1 MKGKLLTFLLATAVL
16 MSLTIGISGCGKGNE
31 NQSGSKKVQTFTV
44 EEGQI
49 RVALED
55 GAAIDF
61 GCLLEAGEELTIQ
74 KATPP
79 SVDSDVEIYAY
90 DFKLASGQ
98 PEGTI
103 ELIIPYDDSGLDS
116 DEEILAVGGK
126 YLNEGTGQWE
136 DVLYTVDTEANEV
149 HIFTDHLSTFGVF
162 KVVDEGKRSE
172 YISEV
177 NAYASFLTTKQA
189 EELLKTYAQQGSS
202 WQEDVVASFLHA
214 NNSLPMF
221 IETNIPT
228 LLTLGGAY
236 DEMISG
242 QFGDALT
249 VLGVVTSCTQFA
261 YDAYTNGMKSTE
273 TAISGMKTL
282 LNLGLNL
289 YTTKEYLL
297 NSFQVAYVGVG
308 VIDMALS
315 DVTTFA
321 IDTKYQSTKNMYD
334 AYYARPE
341 NKRRVKDWYDIFKK
355 IQKENKSNPHLALE
369 KMQGEIDNYVNKYWD
384 VAGSDWE
391 SWIDSYDKNGS
402 LAKYPWP
409 SEKDR
414 EKISNNFKAEIYD
427 YLRAMFESLS
437 RDMFFDALAYREKQY
452 QELAALLNKEYTVNF
467 WEDHDTEQK
476 PIWANAYVKL
486 APLSAKTTAK
496 EWTIQL
502 NDKAKGQMKFTL
514 GAHQTAGFPKKV
526 EFYKTEKDLEE
537 GKVTLTANLKPF
549 KKNEM
554 EVILKTKTNKVDY
567 SGTYT
572 GVMNVTET
580 GKEIK
585 VTTVVTYEKDFGD
598 GSYYKIVCSNDET
611 GSTYINGSYFVRWSS
626 GEANIAGAKF
636 VFSSDGTSFT
646 SSMRD
651 HNNKEW
657 GFITCS
663 K

>member
-1 MKGKLLTFLLATAVL
+1 
-16 MSLTIGISGCGKGNE
+16 
-31 NQSGSKKVQTFTV
+31 
-44 EEGQI
+44 
-49 RVALED
+49 
-55 GAAIDF
+55 
-61 GCLLEAGEELTIQ
+61 
-74 KATPP
+74 
-79 SVDSDVEIYAY
+79 
-90 DFKLASGQ
+90 
-98 PEGTI
+98 
-103 ELIIPYDDSGLDS
+103 
-116 DEEILAVGGK
+116 
-126 YLNEGTGQWE
+126 
-136 DVLYTVDTEANEV
+136 VDTEANEV

-236 DEMISG
+236 DEMISS

-414 EKISNNFKAEIYD
+414 EKNIQQFQ
-427 YLRAMFESLS
+427 S
-437 RDMFFDALAYREKQY
+437 RDL
-452 QELAALLNKEYTVNF
+452 
-467 WEDHDTEQK
+467 
-476 PIWANAYVKL
+476 
-486 APLSAKTTAK
+486 
-496 EWTIQL
+496 
-502 NDKAKGQMKFTL
+502 
-514 GAHQTAGFPKKV
+514 
-526 EFYKTEKDLEE
+526 
-537 GKVTLTANLKPF
+537 
-549 KKNEM
+549 
-554 EVILKTKTNKVDY
+554 
-567 SGTYT
+567 
-572 GVMNVTET
+572 
-580 GKEIK
+580 
-585 VTTVVTYEKDFGD
+585 
-598 GSYYKIVCSNDET
+598 
-611 GSTYINGSYFVRWSS
+611 
-626 GEANIAGAKF
+626 
-636 VFSSDGTSFT
+636 
-646 SSMRD
+646 
-651 HNNKEW
+651 
-657 GFITCS
+657 
-663 K
+663 